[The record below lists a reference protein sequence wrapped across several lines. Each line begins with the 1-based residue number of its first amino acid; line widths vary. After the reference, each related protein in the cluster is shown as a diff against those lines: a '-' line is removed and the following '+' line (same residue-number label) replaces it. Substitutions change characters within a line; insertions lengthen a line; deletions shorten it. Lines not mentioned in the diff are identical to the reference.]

1 MAETEETCQEH
12 IQYMKKEMAKLKN
25 KKLSGIKES
34 MEATF
39 HIRRQSILT
48 SPTTLTVL
56 LSDYPAL
63 RMVFL
68 CNLKQIDLQA
78 RASIHPKK

>member
-48 SPTTLTVL
+48 SLTTLTV

-63 RMVFL
+63 RMVFS
-68 CNLKQIDLQA
+68 CNLK
-78 RASIHPKK
+78 RFKSTYK